1 MKFLALEQQK
11 EKKYLKSVFHFSIH
25 VLTSK
30 IIFLDILLWPEPT
43 IENPLKAA
51 ISKF

>member
-1 MKFLALEQQK
+1 V
-11 EKKYLKSVFHFSIH
+11 YLK
-25 VLTSK
+25 LK